1 MSSGLAIAAVTAVLK
16 NLLENSFAQ
25 NAAVSSFGGVM
36 VTALPLDRIA
46 VGTEERPQLNLF
58 LYQVSQNRNADWI
71 SRDRQDQFSRR
82 FRDASSDAPLALNLH
97 FLLTAF
103 GTKDYQTD
111 LLLGFVMQ
119 LFHQTPVLTGET
131 IRSSLKHAVDVNIAG
146 VFAQALATTSTSAL
160 AEQLGEIK
168 ISANFLS
175 AEEMSRVWS
184 LIQGP
189 YRASITYEVSMVCID
204 SPPSLYQTK
213 ATSFSALQPRIEK
226 ITATL
231 DTNGRIVAGCT
242 LVLYGKHLKGEVT
255 QVRLNGDEELL
266 TPQIVEDTRLS
277 MKLPPGLNAGVQQ
290 LQIVHQSM
298 YQSQSHHDRFSNVAA
313 FVLHPTITVPV
324 ELSVSESSRTITIQI
339 NPAVKSDQRV
349 VLLLYS
355 TENDSEQIYSF
366 TVAPNHSD
374 VSTIQIPI
382 LHVPCG
388 TYYVQV
394 QVDGAESLLDLEQA
408 ESHVSLQVTLP

>member
-1 MSSGLAIAAVTAVLK
+1 MSSGLAIASVTAVFK

-36 VTALPLDRIA
+36 VSALPLDRVT

-82 FRDASSDAPLALNLH
+82 FKDASSAAPLALNLH

-119 LFHQTPVLTGET
+119 LFHQNPVLTGDT

-146 VFAQALATTSTSAL
+146 IFAQALATTSPSAL

-168 ISANFLS
+168 ISPNFLS

-189 YRASITYEVSMVCID
+189 YRASIAYEASMVCID
-204 SPPSLYQTK
+204 SSPSLYQTK
-213 ATSFSALQPRIEK
+213 ATINALQPRIEK

-242 LVLYGKHLKGEVT
+242 LVVYGKHLKGEVT

-266 TPQIVEDTRLS
+266 NPQIVEDTRLS
-277 MKLPPGLNAGVQQ
+277 MKLPLGLNAGVHQV
-290 LQIVHQSM
+290 QIVHQSM
-298 YQSQSHHDRFSNVAA
+298 YQFQPHHDRFSNVAA
-313 FVLHPTITVPV
+313 FVLHPTITAPV
-324 ELSVSESSRTITIQI
+324 ELSVSESPRTLTIQI

-355 TENDSEQIYSF
+355 TKDDSEQVYSF
-366 TVAPNHSD
+366 TVAPHHSD

-408 ESHVSLQVTLP
+408 ESHSLQVTLP

>member
-25 NAAVSSFGGVM
+25 NEAVSSFGGVT

-71 SRDRQDQFSRR
+71 SRDRQDQFSHR
-82 FRDASSDAPLALNLH
+82 FKDASSDAPLALDLH
-97 FLLTAF
+97 FVLTAF

-119 LFHQTPVLTGET
+119 LFHQTSVLGGDM
-131 IRSSLKHAVDVNIAG
+131 IRSSLKHAADVNPAG
-146 VFAQALATTSTSAL
+146 IFAQALATTSAGAL
-160 AEQLGEIK
+160 AEQIDQIK
-168 ISANFLS
+168 ISPNFLS
-175 AEEMSRVWS
+175 PEAMSKVWS
-184 LIQGP
+184 LLHIP
-189 YRASITYEVSMVCID
+189 YRASVAYEVSMVCIAA
-204 SPPSLYQTK
+204 PPCLCKPK
-213 ATSFSALQPRIEK
+213 ATISATQPRIEK

-242 LVLYGKHLKGEVT
+242 LVVYGKHLKGEVT

-266 TPQIVEDTRLS
+266 NPQIVEDTRLS
-277 MKLPPGLNAGVQQ
+277 LKLPLGLNAGVQQ
-290 LQIVHQSM
+290 VQIIHQSI
-298 YQSQSHHDRFSNVAA
+298 YQSQPHHDRFSNVAA
-313 FVLHPTITVPV
+313 FVLHPMIVAPV
-324 ELSVSESSRTITIQI
+324 ELSVSELSRTLTIQI
-339 NPAVKSDQRV
+339 SPAVKSNQRL

-355 TENDSEQIYSF
+355 SENDSEQVYSF

-374 VSTIQIPI
+374 VSITQIPI
-382 LHVPCG
+382 LDVPSG
-388 TYYVQV
+388 TYYAQV
-394 QVDGAESLLDLEQA
+394 QVDGAESLLDPEQA
-408 ESHVSLQVTLP
+408 ESDSLQVILP